1 MEAPAGKRA
10 KIDVAKKLRVLP
22 ICSEGCLAMAKSL
35 PTNVSSSYYVG
46 YTFYRIVRAHRRV

>member
-35 PTNVSSSYYVG
+35 PTNVSSSYYVYVG
-46 YTFYRIVRAHRRV
+46 YTFYRIL